1 MGKLLVSWI
10 VVGVLVIIYLYH
22 APYQTFMRE
31 CRYDEYLGGNL
42 SDQYCTW
49 LYFEMIDEDS
59 WVRQIIEALQ

>member
-1 MGKLLVSWI
+1 MVKFVI
-10 VVGVLVIIYLYH
+10 ACITVGVCVFLYVYH
-22 APYQTFMRE
+22 TPYQTFMRE

-59 WVRQIIEALQ
+59 WVRQIIEALE